1 MASSANWRLVR
12 QGERAPFEVRG
23 DTIVGRSKKADL
35 RIEEGFVSRR
45 HARLWIESG
54 GLMVED
60 LGSANGTFVNGSKVR
75 DPTRLAPGD
84 CVTFDAFEYHVE
96 ALAPRIE
103 GDPNATGLDAP
114 EEDDVTPAPAA
125 FAFPPADAARPAPS
139 APSPDTPAA
148 RQGRAEGAPEPA
160 LPAPMEPSAPRAF
173 PVDVDL
179 SESAP
184 ADGDDITGPGLFEL
198 DVPREEEP
206 DPARSAAC
214 AELPDD
220 LPPLDDPDFDLT
232 GIDHGVE
239 DVFPGA
245 ERMPPPEGESG
256 FDFDFEL
263 GSTRAIGPDAPEFQ
277 EELSATVV
285 TGSGE
290 HAAVVSPTVAMPSAE
305 MPAQG
310 AGRTRDPLAPALLG
324 IVGPMEGHLIQL
336 EPGRVLVGRS
346 PDCDIVIEHP
356 AISRQHLEMILSGG
370 RCRIRQIEGATGT
383 LLNGNPVTE
392 AELLPGDVLTFGNAE
407 FVYDSVQGLTQ
418 SADGLPPWVWML
430 IGFAGAGAILAGLFM
445 FVL

>member
-1 MASSANWRLVR
+1 MASSASWRLVR
-12 QGERAPFEVRG
+12 QGEPAPFEVSG

-35 RIEEGFVSRR
+35 CIEEGFVSRR

-54 GLMVED
+54 TLMVED

-75 DPTRLAPGD
+75 GATRLAPGD

-114 EEDDVTPAPAA
+114 EEDDATPAPAA
-125 FAFPPADAARPAPS
+125 FAFPPAHAPAAAPEAARYEAPAAVNKEAAPAPE
-139 APSPDTPAA
+139 
-148 RQGRAEGAPEPA
+148 RAFPKLDEA
-160 LPAPMEPSAPRAF
+160 SAPRAF
-173 PVDVDL
+173 AADADL

-184 ADGDDITGPGLFEL
+184 ADENDITGPGLFEL
-198 DVPREEEP
+198 DVPQSEEP
-206 DPARSAAC
+206 PPPRSAAE
-214 AELPDD
+214 ASDILPS
-220 LPPLDDPDFDLT
+220 LDDPDFDLT
-232 GIDHGVE
+232 GVDLGGE

-245 ERMPPPEGESG
+245 ERMPPPEGEPNL
-256 FDFDFEL
+256 DFEH
-263 GSTRAIGPDAPEFQ
+263 GSTRAIGADAHASQ
-277 EELSATVV
+277 EQLSATVAM
-285 TGSGE
+285 GSGE
-290 HAAVVSPTVAMPSAE
+290 NAAVVSPTVAMPSAE
-305 MPAQG
+305 MPAQPPG
-310 AGRTRDPLAPALLG
+310 DVRDPLAPALLG

-336 EPGRVLVGRS
+336 EPGRILVGRS
-346 PDCDIVIEHP
+346 PDCDIFIEHP

-407 FVYDSVQGLTQ
+407 FVYDSVQSLTQ
-418 SADGLPPWVWML
+418 NADGLPPWVWML
-430 IGFAGAGAILAGLFM
+430 IGFAGAGAILTGLFM